1 MTVAFDFRPVLVPA
15 SFWPMNP
22 VRLGLLASLVLGT
35 VVYAKDLTIAVIP
48 KGTTHEFWKSVHAGA
63 VKAERELTA
72 AGTPVK
78 LFWKGPLREIG
89 RASCRERVC
98 LYV

>member
-1 MTVAFDFRPVLVPA
+1 
-15 SFWPMNP
+15 MNP
-22 VRLGLLASLVLGT
+22 VRLGLLASLVFGS
-35 VVYAKDLTIAVIP
+35 VVYAKELTIAVIP

-78 LFWKGPLREIG
+78 LFWKSRWSRISRP
-89 RASCRERVC
+89 AM
-98 LYV
+98 